1 MKKYKLHLITFM
13 LSCLFCGVACHE
25 PDIPTD
31 VGNTGGSGERPSTE
45 VEELAY
51 VDQAV
56 GEQTASGGTF
66 LLHIRTSGEWTA
78 LSSEDW
84 CKLTNESGNG
94 RTDVMVT
101 VSENPDNQP
110 RSASITVTSGESK
123 IVITV
128 TQEKSDGSSGSNP
141 DPEPE
146 PDPDPTP
153 EGYAGR
159 IEIPKL
165 KGGSMN
171 KFIVHTVNYGGKEIV
186 NFSMEYSN
194 AHKHPWWV
202 AFTFDNVTN
211 KKNTGRTEK
220 WGNDPYVDA
229 AYRTYSSDYSDPY
242 NRGHL
247 CASADRTYSREA
259 NIQTFYYSN
268 MSPQIKDFNG
278 GVWSN
283 METSVRK
290 YAEGLGAKD
299 TLYVAKGGTLNDNQ
313 LLEYTG
319 NHVAVPRYY
328 YMVMVLLKNGT
339 YKGMAYWIDQKNYD
353 VSDTKP
359 ASYRTTIDKVEEQTG
374 IDFFPNLPDNIET
387 EVEANSVW

>member
-25 PDIPTD
+25 PDIPAIDIEDTD
-31 VGNTGGSGERPSTE
+31 GNDGHSSA
-45 VEELAY
+45 VSKELAY
-51 VDQAV
+51 IDQS
-56 GEQTASGGTF
+56 GIEQPAKKGSF
-66 LLHIRTSGEWTA
+66 LLHIRTSEGWTA
-78 LSSEDW
+78 SSSESW
-84 CKLTNESGNG
+84 CKLYTSSGKGNS
-94 RTDVMVT
+94 DVMVT
-101 VSENPDNQP
+101 VSENRDNQP

-128 TQEKSDGSSGSNP
+128 TQEKSDGSSVTDP

-146 PDPDPTP
+146 PEPDPTP
-153 EGYAGR
+153 EGYVGR

-211 KKNTGRTEK
+211 KKNTDRTDK

-229 AYRTYSSDYSDPY
+229 AYRTYSSDYSAPY

-268 MSPQIKDFNG
+268 MSPQIVKFNS
-278 GVWSN
+278 GVWNN

-299 TLYVAKGGTLNDNQ
+299 TLYVVKGGTLNDNQ

-339 YKGMAYWIDQKNYD
+339 YKGMAYWIDQKNY
-353 VSDTKP
+353 SDTKA

>member
-1 MKKYKLHLITFM
+1 M
-13 LSCLFCGVACHE
+13 ACHE
-25 PDIPTD
+25 PDIPAID
-31 VGNTGGSGERPSTE
+31 IEDTGGNDGHSSA
-45 VEELAY
+45 VSKELAY
-51 VDQAV
+51 IDQS
-56 GEQTASGGTF
+56 GIEQPAKKGSF
-66 LLHIRTSGEWTA
+66 LLHIRTSEGWTA
-78 LSSEDW
+78 SSSESW
-84 CKLTNESGNG
+84 CKLYTSSGKGNS
-94 RTDVMVT
+94 DVMVT
-101 VSENPDNQP
+101 VSENRDNQP

-128 TQEKSDGSSGSNP
+128 TQEKSDGSSVTDP

-146 PDPDPTP
+146 PEPDPTP
-153 EGYAGR
+153 EGYVGR

-211 KKNTGRTEK
+211 KKNTDRTDK

-229 AYRTYSSDYSDPY
+229 AYRTYSSDYSAPY

-268 MSPQIKDFNG
+268 MSPQIVKFNS
-278 GVWSN
+278 GVWNN

-299 TLYVAKGGTLNDNQ
+299 TLYVVKGGTLNDNQ

-339 YKGMAYWIDQKNYD
+339 YKGMAYWIDQKNY
-353 VSDTKP
+353 SDTKA

>member
-25 PDIPTD
+25 PDIPAID
-31 VGNTGGSGERPSTE
+31 IEDTGGNDGHSSA
-45 VEELAY
+45 VSKELAY
-51 VDQAV
+51 IDQS
-56 GEQTASGGTF
+56 GIEQPAKKGSF
-66 LLHIRTSGEWTA
+66 LLHIRTSEGWTA
-78 LSSEDW
+78 SSSESW
-84 CKLTNESGNG
+84 CKLYTSSGKGNS
-94 RTDVMVT
+94 DVMVT
-101 VSENPDNQP
+101 VSENRDNQP

-128 TQEKSDGSSGSNP
+128 TQEKSDGSSVTDP

-146 PDPDPTP
+146 PEPDPTP
-153 EGYAGR
+153 EGYVGR

-211 KKNTGRTEK
+211 KKNTDRTDK

-229 AYRTYSSDYSDPY
+229 AYRTYSSDYSAPY

-268 MSPQIKDFNG
+268 MSPQIVKFNS
-278 GVWSN
+278 GVWNN

-299 TLYVAKGGTLNDNQ
+299 TLYVVKGGTLNDNQ

-339 YKGMAYWIDQKNYD
+339 YKGMAYWIDQKNY
-353 VSDTKP
+353 SDTKA